1 MQPLLLTGEKNEPQR
16 ETPSLLWLWQSGPK
30 DGHRFLPLAKY
41 CLTHTRIVSTWGCRV
56 SQVGGDSTESQGA
69 GELDPRARW
78 VSILGGSK
86 IHVKS

>member
-16 ETPSLLWLWQSGPK
+16 ETSLLGLWQSGPK
-30 DGHRFLPLAKY
+30 DGHRFLPLAKHF
-41 CLTHTRIVSTWGCRV
+41 LTHTSIVSTWGCRV

-78 VSILGGSK
+78 VSIFGGRK
-86 IHVKS
+86 VHVKS